1 MQKKSLKQIPMQD
14 LDAYLTSLSDKAN
27 CAKSEKY
34 EPPGMANG
42 NIPQQHSTYFFSSFN
57 SMDYHCTYLNQRSST
72 ITQSFLSVIINP
84 KSPNRLQLH
93 RSIPFVK
100 IQYCTLLAH
109 DISLQIIAQIK
120 LSHHK

>member
-42 NIPQQHSTYFFSSFN
+42 NIPQQHSTYFF
-57 SMDYHCTYLNQRSST
+57 LVST
-72 ITQSFLSVIINP
+72 PWITIVHI
-84 KSPNRLQLH
+84 
-93 RSIPFVK
+93 
-100 IQYCTLLAH
+100 
-109 DISLQIIAQIK
+109 
-120 LSHHK
+120 